1 MDSWESIPG
10 LKSLQIRAQSWVFK
24 HSVGARSWV
33 VIGLLYRPARLHR
46 ADGIDSW
53 ALQKFRISG
62 SAGWRIGPSELTGS
76 TCILHT
82 IFTSSC
88 RLLDRDRLTRLNWTN
103 LTVYFSFI
111 CTFKWIYNNTPIVTQ
126 EQFWYA
132 LVAFCY
138 RKMRHFTSFATS
150 ALWKTV
156 SSARFKRL
164 LFPAVRHLK
173 FKNVE
178 TKILTKT
185 FIAHGVM
192 DADKNYWK
200 NSIGVWRISSWS
212 ILFENNL
219 H

>member
-1 MDSWESIPG
+1 MNLANTQIRLKSVEQLKGTVPSPWDGFLAWSNLSKLEREDRFLGMDSWESIPG

-62 SAGWRIGPSELTGS
+62 SAGWRIGPFELTGS

-103 LTVYFSFI
+103 LTVYSSFI
-111 CTFKWIYNNTPIVTQ
+111 CTFKWIFIIYLPRVLCLS
-126 EQFWYA
+126 YSC
-132 LVAFCY
+132 L
-138 RKMRHFTSFATS
+138 
-150 ALWKTV
+150 
-156 SSARFKRL
+156 SSCHI
-164 LFPAVRHLK
+164 PV
-173 FKNVE
+173 
-178 TKILTKT
+178 IL
-185 FIAHGVM
+185 
-192 DADKNYWK
+192 
-200 NSIGVWRISSWS
+200 S
-212 ILFENNL
+212 
-219 H
+219 